1 VTFSSRTNRAYVAVS
16 AEVAEATFPGGVA
29 GRSRFQARRASRG
42 LRRAR
47 DRRGRPGVTKSD
59 LAELQVDA
67 EIRAP
72 LERVYP
78 PPDILHARSI
88 PTREDFLAKT
98 LTDVDENPFSLMPQG
113 NARTCLD

>member
-16 AEVAEATFPGGVA
+16 AKVAEATLPGGVA
-29 GRSRFQARRASRG
+29 RRSRFQARRASRG

-78 PPDILHARSI
+78 PRIYSSHVPYRPGRISWQRPLPTSTRTRFPLCRRVMRESTSI
-88 PTREDFLAKT
+88 
-98 LTDVDENPFSLMPQG
+98 
-113 NARTCLD
+113 